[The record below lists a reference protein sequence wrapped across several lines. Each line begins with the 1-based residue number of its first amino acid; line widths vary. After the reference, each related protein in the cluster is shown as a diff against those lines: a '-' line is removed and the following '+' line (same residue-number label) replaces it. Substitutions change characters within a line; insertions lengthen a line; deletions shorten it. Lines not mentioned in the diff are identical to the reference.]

1 MSEYGEEKWPSAMHR
16 TKTIDYI
23 VVVSGE
29 IYCVMEDTEVH
40 LKAGDT
46 LVQRETNHAWENRS
60 DQPCTIICIML
71 DISEPA

>member
-71 DISEPA
+71 DNSEPA